1 MPNHQAIR
9 AVRFFLI
16 ILIILIIRKRQ
27 QAACF
32 NRILNQNRRDEEEA
46 WQHELELILQASLEP
61 PRTRRCWVEARNSAW
76 IDGVLDGSLLQGK
89 RFEKMFRMSRE
100 SFFKLH
106 NILGTTTKL

>member
-1 MPNHQAIR
+1 MANHQAIR

-16 ILIILIIRKRQ
+16 IVIILIIRKRQ
-27 QAACF
+27 QTAFF

-46 WQHELELILQASLEP
+46 WQHEFELILASLEP
-61 PRTRRCWVEARNSAW
+61 PRTRSCWTEARNSAW

-89 RFEKMFRMSRE
+89 RFEKIFRMSRE